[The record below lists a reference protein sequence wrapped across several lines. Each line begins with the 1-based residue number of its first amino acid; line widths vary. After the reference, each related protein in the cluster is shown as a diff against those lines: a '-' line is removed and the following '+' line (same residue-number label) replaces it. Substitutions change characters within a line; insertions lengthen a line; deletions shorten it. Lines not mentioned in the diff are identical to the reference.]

1 MFCLNQIFKELRGF
15 SAWLPLGQF
24 LVLWRGGMGLVSQS
38 SYLAWFARWI
48 PRRIFTTKPAGG
60 DVWAS
65 KNGMGSEREL
75 EI

>member
-1 MFCLNQIFKELRGF
+1 MFGLNQIYREPRGF

-24 LVLWRGGMGLVSQS
+24 LVLWRIGMGLVSQS

-48 PRRIFTTKPAGG
+48 RRRICATKPAGG
-60 DVWAS
+60 DVWTS
-65 KNGMGSEREL
+65 QNGMCGERDL